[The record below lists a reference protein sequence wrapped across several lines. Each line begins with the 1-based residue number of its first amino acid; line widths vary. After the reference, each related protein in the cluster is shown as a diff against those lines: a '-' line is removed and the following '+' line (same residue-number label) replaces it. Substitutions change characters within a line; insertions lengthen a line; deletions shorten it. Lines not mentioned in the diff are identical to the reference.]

1 MRFARRCLVVLVFL
15 ASLEPLQAAADDLPA
30 YLRDRGTGIRTSMFS
45 TFVERKQLLIY
56 PFYEYYYDNNLQYS
70 PEEYGGVGVQDLE
83 GKYRANEGIIFL
95 GYGITQNLG
104 IEMEAAYLSASFEKD
119 PTDTYGTP
127 AKVSD
132 SGIGDIEGQITYRFL
147 TETEKR
153 PELYTFMEAVVPHDK
168 TNPILGTEDWELK
181 FGAGGFRGYDF
192 GTVWLSVSA
201 EYTKASE
208 TPWDLGEWEIGYIR
222 RVNPQ
227 WRVYAGI
234 EGQATDEAALI
245 TEVQRK
251 LAPYATLKLN
261 MGFGLTSNSTDLAP
275 EVGVMFALPPGK

>member
-1 MRFARRCLVVLVFL
+1 MRSASRFLGAVMLLAVFPIV
-15 ASLEPLQAAADDLPA
+15 AAAADELPS

-45 TFVERKQLLIY
+45 TFVERGQLLVY

-83 GKYRANEGIIFL
+83 GKYRGNEGILFL
-95 GYGITQNLG
+95 GYGITDRLA
-104 IEMEAAYLSASFEKD
+104 IETEMAYLSASFEKD
-119 PTDTYGTP
+119 PADTYGTP
-127 AKVSD
+127 ARVED
-132 SGIGDIEGQITYRFL
+132 SGIGDIEGQITYRIL

-181 FGAGGFRGYDF
+181 FGAGGFRGLDF
-192 GTVWLSVSA
+192 GTLWLSVSA
-201 EYTKASE
+201 EYVSASE

-222 RVNPQ
+222 RINPA
-227 WRVYAGI
+227 WRVYGGI

-261 MGFGLTSNSTDLAP
+261 LGIGLTSNSTDFAP
-275 EVGVMFALPPGK
+275 EVGVMFAFPRK